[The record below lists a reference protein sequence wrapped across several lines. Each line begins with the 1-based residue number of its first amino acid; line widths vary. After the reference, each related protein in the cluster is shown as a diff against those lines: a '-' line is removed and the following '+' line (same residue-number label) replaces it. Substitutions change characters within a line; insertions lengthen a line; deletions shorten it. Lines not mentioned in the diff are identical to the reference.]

1 MLKLNAKMFDESA
14 KSHAS
19 KNLLVQIWLFMAVF
33 VVIFVFESL
42 IPVIA
47 SSKTMYEALKAG
59 DFLNSN
65 KKLTFSQA
73 FDVASDISARPGVMI
88 LKLISMGIGT
98 LLSIIYVRYFEV
110 RYVRSMGCR
119 REKAGVHYIAG
130 IGAGA
135 LMMSAITLLT
145 IVSGANKLSA
155 NSGVDYGLISLY
167 FFGFLIQGMSEEFIF
182 RGYFMT
188 TMGGSHSPYIAVAIS
203 SAAFGIAHSAN
214 PGISPLAMFNLI
226 FYGVFAALYMIHFDN
241 IWGVCG
247 IHSMWNFTQGNI
259 YGISV
264 SGNNRTESILT
275 TASENSNDILT
286 GGEFGIEGSIFTTV
300 VLLAGTV
307 IILLLQKRKEQ
318 AEAQAAV
325 AVNEESQNKTE

>member
-1 MLKLNAKMFDESA
+1 
-14 KSHAS
+14 
-19 KNLLVQIWLFMAVF
+19 
-33 VVIFVFESL
+33 
-42 IPVIA
+42 
-47 SSKTMYEALKAG
+47 
-59 DFLNSN
+59 
-65 KKLTFSQA
+65 
-73 FDVASDISARPGVMI
+73 
-88 LKLISMGIGT
+88 
-98 LLSIIYVRYFEV
+98 
-110 RYVRSMGCR
+110 
-119 REKAGVHYIAG
+119 
-130 IGAGA
+130 
-135 LMMSAITLLT
+135 MSAITLLT

-275 TASENSNDILT
+275 TASESSNDILT